1 MAIHSDNRPDEKDV
15 SFWLEEKSDTVLRDA
30 CGLVDVFRKNKK
42 NLTEGDLDKAGG
54 FLFNL
59 IYDAVKVV
67 SFAHEKDQM
76 WSREW
81 VDLMFQQ
88 GSERYAEFNQRLT
101 GEISVDVPPLKYP
114 ISIHKSLDLLDDIE
128 NAIRENEADKSF
140 VRGRI
145 VENSNALSKINRKVV
160 MSIADKLKDL
170 VDEQA
175 VHVRIDWQEFC
186 NQVLFIIQNGRS
198 EVIEEGEMSIKSW
211 A

>member
-1 MAIHSDNRPDEKDV
+1 
-15 SFWLEEKSDTVLRDA
+15 
-30 CGLVDVFRKNKK
+30 
-42 NLTEGDLDKAGG
+42 
-54 FLFNL
+54 
-59 IYDAVKVV
+59 
-67 SFAHEKDQM
+67 
-76 WSREW
+76 
-81 VDLMFQQ
+81 MFQQ